1 MKKATGLGRGL
12 SALIDDSARI
22 RTDIPTTSD
31 GGVRPIEIARIRPNP
46 AQPRQLLT
54 TRRWPSWQPRLPSAV
69 CSSRS
74 WFGP

>member
-31 GGVRPIEIARIRPNP
+31 GGVRPLKLPGSGPIPRNP
-46 AQPRQLLT
+46 GSYLT